1 MPHLV
6 AETRPVKVG
15 KLQTFHRNP
24 RRGNIAAIADSLKTT
39 GQYKPIIVNKGTQ
52 TGRPHEVL
60 AGNHTL
66 QAARTLHWET
76 VLASYVDVDDE
87 TANRI
92 VLADNHIA
100 DLGDYDD
107 DLLAS
112 LLKDLPTFAGT
123 GYTSEDLDALLRDQP
138 SALPY
143 TPEEAEQAP
152 DFDETPPIAV
162 LGDVWRAGRHWV
174 ACGDSTDPAFV
185 TELAQLAGKADAIW
199 TDPPYGVD
207 YVSGNRRE
215 NPKERLA
222 KGGMTIQNDGA
233 AGLPAFLADLF
244 TATRAIAGPGAPLYV
259 AHPAGKLSIVFYQ
272 AITDAGYDIRQQL
285 VWVKSA
291 LVLGRN
297 DYHYKHEPIWYGFA
311 PDGDGR
317 LGRGGERW
325 YGDNSPTSVHEF
337 DRSNKN
343 KDHPTMKPVALIV
356 AQLRNSLAPGGT
368 VYDPC
373 AGSGSTLIA
382 ADTLSSTA
390 IVTDLDPRY
399 VDVILKRYETLTG
412 TFPVKHANL
421 LEAA

>member
-39 GQYKPIIVNKGTQ
+39 GQYKPIIVNKGTH

-92 VLADNHIA
+92 VLADNRTA

-123 GYTSEDLDALLRDQP
+123 GYTSSDLDALLRDQP
-138 SALPY
+138 TALPY
-143 TPEEAEQAP
+143 TPEEAEAAP
-152 DFDETPPIAV
+152 DFDETPPVAAV
-162 LGDVWRAGRHWV
+162 GDVWRAGRHWV

-185 TELAQLAGKADAIW
+185 AELAALAGKADAVW

-207 YVSGNRRE
+207 YVGGNHSLSAA
-215 NPKERLA
+215 ERKA
-222 KGGMTIQNDGA
+222 KGGKTIGNDGA
-233 AGLPAFLADLF
+233 AGLPAFLTDLF
-244 TATRAIAGPGAPLYV
+244 TATTAITKPGAPTYI
-259 AHPAGKLSIVFYQ
+259 AHADTERINFETT
-272 AITDAGYDIRQQL
+272 ATDAGWSIRQNL
-285 VWVKSA
+285 IWVKNS
-291 LVLGRN
+291 LVMGRS
-297 DYHYKHEPIWYGFA
+297 DHHYRHEPILYGFA
-311 PDGDGR
+311 PGGDGR
-317 LGRGGERW
+317 LGRGGTRW
-325 YGDNSPTSVHEF
+325 YGDNAQTTVFEI
-337 DRSNKN
+337 DRPSRN

-356 AQLRNSLAPGGT
+356 AQLKNSLAPGGT

-390 IVTDLDPRY
+390 VVTDLDPRY

-412 TFPVKHANL
+412 TFPVKHSNL
-421 LEAA
+421 LEQAG